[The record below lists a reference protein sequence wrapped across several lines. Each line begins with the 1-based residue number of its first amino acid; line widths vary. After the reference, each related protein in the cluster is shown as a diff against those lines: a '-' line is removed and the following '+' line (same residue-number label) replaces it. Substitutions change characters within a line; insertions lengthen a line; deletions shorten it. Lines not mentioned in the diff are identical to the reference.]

1 MITTMVQSMSMTFRL
16 RHGLLTDSL
25 RSVGGRANLDLL
37 VDALES
43 IAFKNTAQVSGSGSN
58 QNNCNIPERRHG
70 GSGGGSTWLAADVE
84 YVSAR
89 TTTASS
95 G

>member
-1 MITTMVQSMSMTFRL
+1 MSMTFRL

-43 IAFKNTAQVSGSGSN
+43 IAFKNTAQVSGSGSGSN

-70 GSGGGSTWLAADVE
+70 GSGSGSTWLAADVE

-89 TTTASS
+89 TTKASS

>member
-1 MITTMVQSMSMTFRL
+1 MTTTIVQSMSMTFRL

-43 IAFKNTAQVSGSGSN
+43 IAFKNTA
-58 QNNCNIPERRHG
+58 
-70 GSGGGSTWLAADVE
+70 
-84 YVSAR
+84 
-89 TTTASS
+89 
-95 G
+95 